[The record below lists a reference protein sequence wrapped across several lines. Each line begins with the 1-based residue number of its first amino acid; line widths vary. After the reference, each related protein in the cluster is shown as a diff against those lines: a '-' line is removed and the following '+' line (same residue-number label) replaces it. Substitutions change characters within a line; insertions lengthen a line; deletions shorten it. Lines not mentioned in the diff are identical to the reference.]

1 MQALANQQFPDP
13 PEPYDE
19 DEYRESIRTWFDAIP
34 SDENEITTRAEWEYI
49 CSLAGVTPD

>member
-49 CSLAGVTPD
+49 CSLAGVAPD